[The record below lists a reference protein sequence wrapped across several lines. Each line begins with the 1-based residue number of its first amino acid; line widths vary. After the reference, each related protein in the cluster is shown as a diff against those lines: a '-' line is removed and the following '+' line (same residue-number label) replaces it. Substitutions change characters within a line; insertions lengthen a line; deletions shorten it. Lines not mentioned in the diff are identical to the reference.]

1 MYHHL
6 PQYDQLLLVK
16 VGGLACCKHM
26 SVDYKNMFKL
36 CWTTN
41 LSSWEPLGMGSST
54 NIKTTNS
61 PMAHFISSFDLRKQ
75 PLSETLRSTDW
86 FKLRFG
92 NLSKLYIQA
101 SNQPKPLVFPQNGSL
116 HHKFLEAKKG
126 IRTECFSIYFWE
138 KCIYWCNYWCIYT
151 MTSYPYK
158 LNIHINIL
166 IISISKQIY
175 DYESTTE
182 NKKSIYRYQCHL

>member
-1 MYHHL
+1 
-6 PQYDQLLLVK
+6 
-16 VGGLACCKHM
+16 
-26 SVDYKNMFKL
+26 
-36 CWTTN
+36 
-41 LSSWEPLGMGSST
+41 MGSSS

-75 PLSETLRSTDW
+75 PLGETLRSTDW

-116 HHKFLEAKKG
+116 YHKFLEAKKG

-138 KCIYWCNYWCIYT
+138 KCIYWCYYYQLFMHLHND
-151 MTSYPYK
+151 
-158 LNIHINIL
+158 
-166 IISISKQIY
+166 IISIYKLISKSKY
-175 DYESTTE
+175 DYESITE